1 MNVNIKQIIE
11 YPKKGIMSKEIID
24 NEKVNSTL
32 FCMAERTNI
41 SDHTSTKQGFVYVT
55 EGEGIFNLKGKEI
68 KMESGVF
75 IYLEKGVV
83 HSIKAVKNTS
93 FLLSL
98 FKNK

>member
-11 YPKKGIMSKEIID
+11 YPEKGIMSKEVVG
-24 NEKVNSTL
+24 NEKIDSTL
-32 FCMAERTNI
+32 FCMAEGTDI
-41 SDHTSTKQGFVYVT
+41 SDHTSTKQGFVYVL

-83 HSIKAVKNTS
+83 HSIKADKNTS

-98 FKNK
+98 FKE